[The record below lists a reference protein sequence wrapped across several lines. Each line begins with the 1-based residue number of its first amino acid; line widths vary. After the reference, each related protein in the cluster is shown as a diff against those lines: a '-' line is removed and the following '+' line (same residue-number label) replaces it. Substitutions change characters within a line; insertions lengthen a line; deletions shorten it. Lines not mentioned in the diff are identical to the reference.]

1 MREETRS
8 IIYMALDLLDSI
20 QSSSTNIKS
29 GAFIKINNDLYE
41 DVKKELFDLVI
52 GSNNESSSKTINE
65 NYVDEREELVGV
77 LPLVLID
84 KEKFPS
90 NSDIIKLA
98 EKSLNIYGLSKRK
111 RSRNELIGIIVTE
124 VAKKKDSEL
133 DLFLKAWKKFTQ
145 SDNNNIEKNEISFN
159 NIDTSDNFVDTW
171 LEFFNV
177 HKGRY

>member
-20 QSSSTNIKS
+20 QSSSSNITS
-29 GAFIKINNDLYE
+29 DAFIKINNDVY
-41 DVKKELFDLVI
+41 DNVKKELFDLVL
-52 GSNNESSSKTINE
+52 GSNTGKINNE
-65 NYVDEREELVGV
+65 NFMDEREELIGV
-77 LPLVLID
+77 LPLFLID

-90 NSDIIKLA
+90 NNDIIKLA
-98 EKSLNIYGLSKRK
+98 ENSLNIFGLSKRK

-145 SDNNNIEKNEISFN
+145 SDSNNIEKNKIKFK
-159 NIDTSDNFVDTW
+159 NIDEKSENFVDTW
-171 LEFFNV
+171 LEFFHV
-177 HKGRY
+177 HKGRF